1 MSSFVITDVRIF
13 TGESVIPFGSVLVKD
28 GIIEYV
34 GTELPQTEHTTVY
47 KKPGHTLL
55 PGFIDAHVHAHDERA
70 LSDSLR
76 FGATTIMDMGNA
88 MNIIAP
94 LRKLAAEKFDVS
106 DLKSCVQPATVE
118 GGWPR
123 PIIREH
129 DKSPEVSSLC
139 LRDELA
145 I

>member
-13 TGESVIPFGSVLVKD
+13 TGESVIPSGSVVVKD
-28 GIIEYV
+28 GIINYV
-34 GTELPQTEHTTVY
+34 GTEFPQIEHITVHQM
-47 KKPGHTLL
+47 PGHTLL

-76 FGATTIMDMGNA
+76 FGATTILDMGNA
-88 MNIIAP
+88 LNIIAP

-106 DLKSCVQPATVE
+106 DLRSCIQPATVD

-123 PIIREH
+123 PIISGH
-129 DKSPEVSSLC
+129 DKSPEVCSLC
-139 LRDELA
+139 L
-145 I
+145 